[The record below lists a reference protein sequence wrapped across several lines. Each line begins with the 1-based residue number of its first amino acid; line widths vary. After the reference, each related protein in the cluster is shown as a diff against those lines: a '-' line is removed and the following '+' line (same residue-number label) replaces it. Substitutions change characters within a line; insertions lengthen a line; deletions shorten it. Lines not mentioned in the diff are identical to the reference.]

1 MKPRSVLA
9 TLAAAVLL
17 AHTVV
22 ATAAALSAP
31 NPLEGRLLQRSDG
44 GTYIVH
50 NGARFAVE
58 LADVGDRVIDAIPQA
73 SQSEWQTLF
82 SPAPGVL
89 PEVPGGDPKPFP
101 GYS

>member
-1 MKPRSVLA
+1 MKHWSFSA
-9 TLAAAVLL
+9 TLAVAVLL
-17 AHTVV
+17 WHTVV
-22 ATAAALSAP
+22 ATAAALNAP

-44 GTYIVH
+44 GTFIVH

-58 LADVGDRVIDAIPQA
+58 LADVGDGVIDAIPQA
-73 SQSEWQTLF
+73 SPSEWLILF

-89 PEVPGGDPKPFP
+89 PVVPGGDPKPFP